1 MTTTQALYVL
11 EVASCRSMSRAA
23 QRLYVSQSAISQQI
37 ARLEQELG
45 RALFIRTVHG
55 LELTPAGEDFC
66 RRARPVIDAWQK
78 LCREVQAG
86 NPTAKKQLR
95 IGLGSR
101 VYSNSLFEDI
111 VRFFDGH
118 PEIEVSFHTEA
129 GMDFLR
135 ALRQQQVDLVL
146 DRLPTEDYLA
156 RQSEYYSIP
165 LVRERQCVLMAHRD
179 PRAGL
184 SGISIGDLEGSTV
197 ISGLENSAEDRQLKE
212 LCARHQISLKRIYR
226 SDGIETNMSLARS
239 GVGVVLGPRSFAR
252 YYNVAAVPL
261 EPETEASL
269 QFVCLKSLLQ
279 RREIRQFRDHLI
291 AVCREHKLLAA
302 DE

>member
-37 ARLEQELG
+37 QKLEQELG
-45 RALFIRTVHG
+45 SALFTRTVYG
-55 LELTPAGEDFC
+55 LELTPAGERFC
-66 RRARPVIDAWQK
+66 QMARPVIDAWQK
-78 LCREVQAG
+78 LCQDLQAS

-118 PEIEVSFHTEA
+118 PEIEVSFYTEA
-129 GMDFLR
+129 GMDFLMS
-135 ALRQQQVDLVL
+135 LRQQQVDLVL
-146 DRLPTEDYLA
+146 DRLPAEDYLDA
-156 RQSEYYSIP
+156 QSEYYTVP
-165 LVRERQCVLMAHRD
+165 LVRERQCVLLSRLD
-179 PRAGL
+179 PRAGAKEL
-184 SGISIGDLEGSTV
+184 SVEDLEGATM

-212 LCARHQISLKRIYR
+212 LCARTGINLKRIYR
-226 SDGIETNMSLARS
+226 SDGIETNMNLVRS
-239 GVGVVLGPRSFAR
+239 GVGVVLGPESFAR
-252 YYNVAAVPL
+252 YFNVAAVPL
-261 EPETEASL
+261 VPEKEVSL
-269 QFVCLKSLLQ
+269 RFICLKSLLQ
-279 RREIRQFRDHLI
+279 RREIRQFRDELLR
-291 AVCREHKLLAA
+291 VCREHGLLA